1 MSKKDIYGINKW
13 GKGFFEISKK
23 GNLALKNP
31 FEKKNDS
38 VELIRVIRELNQ
50 KYSPP
55 YIIRIIDYLEY
66 MIYQIHQNF
75 DKSIKEIGY
84 KNKYRGVFPV
94 KVNQQAQVVE
104 KITSYGKKL
113 DFGLEVGSKPEL
125 LIALGQKL
133 SKNSLIVCNG
143 IKDEEFITLCLLS
156 SKLGIKIVI
165 VLESIRELNLIV
177 KISKKLKILPLLG
190 LRIKLTNTI
199 SGKWSQSSGDRS
211 AFGLPVEKITE
222 VISILKKNQLLECLI
237 LQHSHLGSQVPDIIE
252 IRKYTQE
259 ACQVFNL
266 RCSVRC

>member
-1 MSKKDIYGINKW
+1 MINLLKK
-13 GKGFFEISKK
+13 
-23 GNLALKNP
+23 
-31 FEKKNDS
+31 
-38 VELIRVIRELNQ
+38 
-50 KYSPP
+50 
-55 YIIRIIDYLEY
+55 
-66 MIYQIHQNF
+66 
-75 DKSIKEIGY
+75 IGY

-177 KISKKLKILPLLG
+177 KISKKLKFYL
-190 LRIKLTNTI
+190 
-199 SGKWSQSSGDRS
+199 
-211 AFGLPVEKITE
+211 
-222 VISILKKNQLLECLI
+222 C
-237 LQHSHLGSQVPDIIE
+237 
-252 IRKYTQE
+252 
-259 ACQVFNL
+259 
-266 RCSVRC
+266 